1 MISRCDPNS
10 REFLI
15 HYARV
20 MLREARLRRGQNVG
34 WMIDAAAKARRQA
47 LAARPAQADLFV

>member
-1 MISRCDPNS
+1 MIDRNS

-20 MLREARLRRGQNVG
+20 MLGEARARRGRNVQ
-34 WMIDAAAKARRQA
+34 WMIDAAANARRQA
-47 LAARPAQADLFV
+47 MAARPPQGELFS

>member
-1 MISRCDPNS
+1 MAVDPNS
-10 REFLI
+10 RDFLI

-20 MLREARLRRGQNVG
+20 MLREAKVRRGQNVQ

-47 LAARPAQADLFV
+47 MCARPAQGELFA